1 MTIQLKEDVAYILLQ
16 KINEQNESAPKP
28 LSLKVTDF
36 TGRGADRTEIIAH
49 VDYLNQKGYVD
60 ADFSGD
66 AYANK
71 GPNPLPDQIDL
82 QAIRLTDSGRQ
93 LLERMQNN
101 PPASLRTGPTTPIA
115 TKDMA
120 FLKKVMI
127 RGNLKDLYDARDLT
141 ELVFRTMRDLMTN
154 EAVQHVSDDLNSQI
168 LPSTDKEAL
177 QEEISDLWE
186 DTNPLVHFLSE
197 LRPPLNFSDE
207 TFLFRVEQEG
217 SIPQRSGPKT
227 VVKAVFAATK
237 DELPRDRIQEIA
249 EFLPGEILKLWQD
262 A

>member
-16 KINEQNESAPKP
+16 KIDEQNASDRKP
-28 LSLKVTDF
+28 ISLKMTDF
-36 TGRGADRTEIIAH
+36 TGRGTDKTDVIAH

-71 GPNPLPDQIDL
+71 GPNPLPDTIELNSL
-82 QAIRLTDSGRQ
+82 QLTDSGRQ
-93 LLERMQNN
+93 LLESMQKN
-101 PPASLRTGPTTPIA
+101 PPASLRSGPSTPIA

-141 ELVFRTMRDLMTN
+141 ELVFRTMRDLMTS
-154 EAVQHVSDDLNSQI
+154 EAVQHVSDDLNGQI

-177 QEEISDLWE
+177 QQDISALWE

-197 LRPPLNFSDE
+197 LRPPLNFDAE
-207 TFLFRVEQEG
+207 TFLFRIEQEG
-217 SIPQRSGPKT
+217 SIPQSSGPKT
-227 VVKAVFAATK
+227 VIKAVFAATK
-237 DELPRDRIQEIA
+237 DELSQKRIQEIS
-249 EFLPGEILKLWQD
+249 EFLPGEILELWQD
-262 A
+262 V

>member
-16 KINEQNESAPKP
+16 KISEKSDSESIN
-28 LSLKVTDF
+28 LSMTDF
-36 TGRGADRTEIIAH
+36 VGRDTDKTEIMAH

-60 ADFSGD
+60 ANFSGD
-66 AYANK
+66 AYASK
-71 GPNPLPDQIDL
+71 GPNPLPDTIEL
-82 QAIRLTDSGRQ
+82 QGLQMTNSGRE
-93 LLERMQNN
+93 LLDRMQDN
-101 PPASLRTGPTTPIA
+101 PPASLRTGPTTLVA

-120 FLKKVMI
+120 FLKKVML

-154 EAVQHVSDDLNSQI
+154 KAAKSVGQDLNGGI

-177 QEEISDLWE
+177 QEDISALWK
-186 DTNPLVHFLSE
+186 DTNPLVKLLSE
-197 LRPPLNFSDE
+197 LRPPLKFSDE
-207 TFLFRVEQEG
+207 TFLFRIEQEG
-217 SIPQRSGPKT
+217 SIPKSSGPKT

-237 DELPRDRIQEIA
+237 DELSPERIQEISK
-249 EFLPGEILKLWQD
+249 FLPGEILELWQN